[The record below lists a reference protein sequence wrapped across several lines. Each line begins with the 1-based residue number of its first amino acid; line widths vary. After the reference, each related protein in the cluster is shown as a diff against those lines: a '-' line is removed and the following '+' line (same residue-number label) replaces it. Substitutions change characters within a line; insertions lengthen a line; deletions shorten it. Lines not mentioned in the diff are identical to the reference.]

1 MDSRVDKVVD
11 HSMNAAVYMVGD
23 CEADVD
29 GVEVRHVADEASWN
43 WDRNGNMATG
53 NGNESELVLSFCFL
67 LDSFNFS
74 TFQELG

>member
-1 MDSRVDKVVD
+1 MDKVVD

-53 NGNESELVLSFCFL
+53 NGNESELVLSFCFCL
-67 LDSFNFS
+67 IRL
-74 TFQELG
+74 TFQLFRNSGEL